1 MKGIIF
7 MSKDVKSTGSKT
19 PTARWELPPY
29 ERQNSI
35 LQAAVRLFLKNGY
48 RNTTIRQIAKEINIA
63 PSLIIYYFGTKQ
75 TIALAYLKTSLQRLL
90 SQISK
95 IVNINRN
102 PELFCCSS
110 LRLFQTVMGSPTFY
124 RFYHDM
130 IEERLFHEF
139 FFTDDG
145 TVNSCM
151 LILDKRHIQLSPL
164 QRDLY
169 THYIVP
175 SIEMALW
182 IAAGDNAPA
191 EETRD
196 LSFQTFMSLLQAP
209 REEIDAYCREG
220 KTVVEKILKDHPE
233 FLTTPFTYE

>member
-1 MKGIIF
+1 MPTRDTKA
-7 MSKDVKSTGSKT
+7 KDVSA
-19 PTARWELPPY
+19 PPAARWELPPY
-29 ERQNSI
+29 DRQNSI
-35 LQAAVRLFLKNGY
+35 LQAALELFVQHGY
-48 RNTTIRQIAKEINIA
+48 RHTTIRQIAQKLDIA
-63 PSLIIYYFGTKQ
+63 PSLIIYYFGNKH

-90 SQISK
+90 QQIAPRVD
-95 IVNINRN
+95 IQQN
-102 PELFCCSS
+102 PELFCCSF
-110 LRLFQTVMGSPTFY
+110 LRLFQTVMSSPTFCH
-124 RFYHDM
+124 FYHDM

-151 LILDKRHIQLSPL
+151 LILDKRHVQLSPL

-169 THYIVP
+169 THYIMP

-196 LSFQTFMSLLQAP
+196 LSFQTFMSLLQVP
-209 REEIDAYCREG
+209 KNEIDAYCQEG
-220 KTVVEKILKDHPE
+220 KKVVDTILESHPE
-233 FLTTPFTYE
+233 FLTTPFTYQA